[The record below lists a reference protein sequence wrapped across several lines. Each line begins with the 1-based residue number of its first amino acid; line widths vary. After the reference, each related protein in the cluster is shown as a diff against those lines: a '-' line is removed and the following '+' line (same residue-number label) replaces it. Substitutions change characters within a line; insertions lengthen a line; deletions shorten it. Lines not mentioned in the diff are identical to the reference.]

1 MTKRILITGGAGFIG
16 SHTADKFIEQG
27 HQVRI
32 LDVLDLQVHG
42 AARQVPAYLNPAAEF
57 IEGDVRD
64 LNILKKALTDIDAV
78 YHFASLTGVTQ
89 SMKDIHHYTD
99 INVTGTAALLDVI
112 VNGHFNIEK
121 IVLSSSRAVYGE
133 GTYYCPNCQRDFAPA
148 LRAIEQL
155 ESGKWEITCP
165 VCGNPA
171 EARPTREDKVLQPLS
186 IYAENKRMQE
196 DLLRMTAETYQI
208 PAVILRYFNVYG
220 PRQALGN
227 PYTGI
232 APIFCTRIS
241 AGKPIIM
248 YEDGLPIRDFVHV
261 YDVVQA
267 NVKALDYARDTVLTA
282 NVGTGEKLT
291 ILDMAQAICDEMGAE
306 RNIEFSGQFRV
317 GDIRGCYA
325 DLTQSRSTLGYEPG
339 VTFRQGVAEL
349 IQWVGVTAPQN
360 DSYETS
366 VQAMEKSGLMR
377 HTRN

>member
-1 MTKRILITGGAGFIG
+1 MSKRILITGGAGFIG
-16 SHTADKFIEQG
+16 SHTTDKLIEQG

-32 LDVLDLQVHG
+32 LDVLDAQVHG
-42 AARQVPAYLNPAAEF
+42 AARQIPTYLNPAAEF
-57 IEGDVRD
+57 IEGDIRD
-64 LNILKKALTDIDAV
+64 LNILEKALTDIDVV

-99 INVTGTAALLDVI
+99 VNVTGTAALLDVI
-112 VNGHFNIEK
+112 VNGHFDIEK
-121 IVLSSSRAVYGE
+121 IILASSRTVYGE
-133 GTYYCPNCQRDFAPA
+133 GTYHCPHCQRDFAPE
-148 LRAIEQL
+148 LRTIEQL

-165 VCGNPA
+165 VCGSLA
-171 EARPTREDKVLQPLS
+171 EARPTREDKLPQPLS

-196 DLLRMTAETYQI
+196 DLLRMTAETYKI

-241 AGKPIIM
+241 AGKPIMM
-248 YEDGLPIRDFVHV
+248 YEDGRPIRDFVHV

-267 NVKALDYARDTVLTA
+267 NLKALDYVGDIVLTA

-291 ILDMAQAICDEMGAE
+291 ILDMAQSICDEMGAE

-325 DLTQSRSTLGYEPG
+325 DLSRIRTALGYEPT
-339 VTFRQGVAEL
+339 VTFQQGIAEL
-349 IQWVGVTAPQN
+349 IQWVGATTPQT
-360 DSYETS
+360 DTYETA

-377 HTRN
+377 RMH

>member
-1 MTKRILITGGAGFIG
+1 MSKRILITGGAGFIG
-16 SHTADKFIEQG
+16 SHTADKLIEQG

-32 LDVLDLQVHG
+32 LDVLDAQIHG
-42 AARQVPAYLNPAAEF
+42 AARQIPAYLNPAAEF

-64 LNILKKALTDIDAV
+64 VSILKKVLTDIDVV
-78 YHFASLTGVTQ
+78 YHLASLTGVTQ

-99 INVTGTAALLDVI
+99 VNVTGTAALMDVMI
-112 VNGHFNIEK
+112 NGHFNIEK
-121 IVLSSSRAVYGE
+121 VVLSSSRAVYGE
-133 GTYYCPNCQRDFAPA
+133 GTYHCPHCQRDFAPA
-148 LRAIEQL
+148 LRTVEQL
-155 ESGKWEITCP
+155 ENGKWEITCP
-165 VCGNPA
+165 VCGNLA
-171 EARPTREDKVLQPLS
+171 EARPTREDKYLQPLS
-186 IYAENKRMQE
+186 IYAENKPIQE
-196 DLLRMTAETYQI
+196 DLLRMTAETYKI

-241 AGKPIIM
+241 AGKPIMM

-267 NVKALDYARDTVLTA
+267 NLKALDYMGDTVLTA

-291 ILDMAQAICDEMGAE
+291 ILDMAQSICDEMGAE

-325 DLTQSRSTLGYEPG
+325 DLSRTRSALGYEPV
-339 VTFRQGVAEL
+339 VTFQEGVAEL
-349 IQWVGVTAPQN
+349 IQWVGAMSPQT
-360 DSYETS
+360 DTYES
-366 VQAMEKSGLMR
+366 AVQAMEKSGLMGR
-377 HTRN
+377 TH